1 MLVRVPANHLMAL
14 TLDFT
19 RRTLMKRIDC
29 LFNPA
34 AARVFAAGVLVAT
47 ISLVS
52 GPVVATESTS
62 TKPIEVRIHDMHA
75 KLAITAE
82 QEGQWKQVAQV
93 MRDNELALEPLVK
106 DRKTNANT
114 MTAID
119 DLKSYAAITDAHSE
133 GIKKFTTAF
142 ETLYDNM
149 SGPQKK
155 DADALF
161 RKGSQ
166 KTPKVKSPQ

>member
-1 MLVRVPANHLMAL
+1 
-14 TLDFT
+14 
-19 RRTLMKRIDC
+19 MKRIDS

-34 AARVFAAGVLVAT
+34 TARSFAAGVLVAT
-47 ISLVS
+47 ISLLS
-52 GPVVATESTS
+52 GPGVAAEPTS
-62 TKPIEVRIHDMHA
+62 ASRVEERIHDMHA
-75 KLAITAE
+75 KLAITAG
-82 QEGQWKQVAQV
+82 QEDQWKLVAQV
-93 MRDNELALEPLVK
+93 MRNNELALEPLVK

-142 ETLYDNM
+142 EPLYDSM
-149 SGPQKK
+149 SEAQKK

-161 RKGSQ
+161 RKGFQ
-166 KTPKVKSPQ
+166 KKMLKAK